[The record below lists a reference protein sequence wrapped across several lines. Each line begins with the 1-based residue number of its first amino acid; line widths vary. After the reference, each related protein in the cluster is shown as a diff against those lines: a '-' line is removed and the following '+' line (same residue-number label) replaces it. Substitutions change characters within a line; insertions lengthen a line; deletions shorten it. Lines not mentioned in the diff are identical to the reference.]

1 MTAHSFP
8 SPEAQIAT
16 IQNANLR
23 IALQR
28 KIGQPWTMTRL
39 DLQGLRV
46 QWDQVEDGTLTEG
59 AISPSG
65 PLRSRLSTAL
75 RRTPVRDVAPLS
87 AVHRSRSAVKP
98 IGLPLATG

>member
-46 QWDQVEDGTLTEG
+46 QWDQVGDGTLTEG
-59 AISPSG
+59 AISPAG
-65 PLRSRLSTAL
+65 PFA
-75 RRTPVRDVAPLS
+75 RDYQLLF
-87 AVHRSRSAVKP
+87 
-98 IGLPLATG
+98 G